1 MWWWVGVWVVGS
13 VLATVFVWA
22 ACDLAKRIDKE
33 MEDERK
39 KKM

>member
-1 MWWWVGVWVVGS
+1 VGVVVVAS